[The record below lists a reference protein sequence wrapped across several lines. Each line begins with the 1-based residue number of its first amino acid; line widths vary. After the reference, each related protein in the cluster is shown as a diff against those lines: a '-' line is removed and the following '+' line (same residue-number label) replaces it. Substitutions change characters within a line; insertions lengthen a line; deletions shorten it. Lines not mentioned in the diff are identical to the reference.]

1 MCVFLK
7 STSFAFPS
15 PWDPPWKFDLVPI
28 SSTIGQ
34 DIIPKFP
41 FPSLPTEQYPTSPDM
56 SANFSGN
63 LYTDH
68 NKLNIFKMKIHI
80 SFSSASL
87 WPSGLFLFLFNASV
101 NVNLSLHPSA
111 AELLFTCI
119 PHIQTL
125 VYCFPLLSLQSASL
139 SLHPILPRFW
149 FILCLSHVLT
159 AFLFQFTPPH
169 YAMKSLHIGPEKS
182 FLYFSQPLRRSRNQM
197 KMWNS
202 SSSFPCSTF
211 FSLSCLLLCHNPKP
225 LQSNFTEVTLLVISF
240 PFSSI
245 LLNKISNYTIVKD

>member
-7 STSFAFPS
+7 STIFAFPS
-15 PWDPPWKFDLVPI
+15 LWEPPWKFDLVPI
-28 SSTIGQ
+28 SSTISQ

-41 FPSLPTEQYPTSPDM
+41 FPSLPTEQYSTSPDM

-68 NKLNIFKMKIHI
+68 NKLNIFKMKIHS

-87 WPSGLFLFLFNASV
+87 WPLTLFFFLFNANV
-101 NVNLSLHPSA
+101 NVNLSLPLSA

-125 VYCFPLLSLQSASL
+125 VYCFPLLSLQPASL
-139 SLHPILPRFW
+139 SLCPPLPRFW

-159 AFLFQFTPPH
+159 AFLFQFTPPQ
-169 YAMKSLHIGPEKS
+169 YAMKSLHTAPEKS
-182 FLYFSQPLRRSRNQM
+182 LLYFSPITQ
-197 KMWNS
+197 
-202 SSSFPCSTF
+202 
-211 FSLSCLLLCHNPKP
+211 
-225 LQSNFTEVTLLVISF
+225 EE
-240 PFSSI
+240 
-245 LLNKISNYTIVKD
+245 